1 MTSHKKGGPRPNSL
15 SQRKTL
21 SLTNAFTFPIEFQIA
36 PKMMSQLSGVAGALS
51 SKKPKLYYSLFYV
64 WFNSIILYMLRYH
77 SLNLFFQGFL

>member
-36 PKMMSQLSGVAGALS
+36 RKMMSQIIGIAWTQS
-51 SKKPKLYYSLFYV
+51 SKKQKLYYS
-64 WFNSIILYMLRYH
+64 
-77 SLNLFFQGFL
+77 